1 MCAKPK
7 NINCAFKFVL
17 APLALRFDLV
27 KGFFCLI
34 ICACSSNAVYVPV
47 DRKEEGKFVK
57 CSLRIKSA
65 RPEFLISRH
74 VAQVRQQGKVGLSAL
89 CGHY

>member
-1 MCAKPK
+1 M
-7 NINCAFKFVL
+7 
-17 APLALRFDLV
+17 
-27 KGFFCLI
+27 
-34 ICACSSNAVYVPV
+34 YVPV

-74 VAQVRQQGKVGLSAL
+74 VAQVRQRGAGQGGSFGAVRPLLKNVRGRILMGMRVTQQNAN
-89 CGHY
+89 